1 MSFLG
6 PKIWELTPNELKDI
20 GNIAVF
26 KKAIKKWS
34 IERRSCML
42 SKDYIRNVGFI

>member
-20 GNIAVF
+20 ENIAVF
-26 KKAIKKWS
+26 KKAIKMWS
-34 IERRSCML
+34 IEKCSCML
-42 SKDYIRNVGFI
+42 CKDYIRNVGFI